1 MAASSKLYALLYVVM
16 FLLRFQ
22 KMHGER
28 KIKRTI
34 LSWSKDYIWS
44 LLFMSWTVGG
54 MKTALCL
61 LNYFNSPL
69 DGSFILT

>member
-1 MAASSKLYALLYVVM
+1 MASASSKLYALLYLTM
-16 FLLRFQ
+16 FIFKFR

-28 KIKRTI
+28 KVKRTI

-44 LLFMSWTVGG
+44 LVFMSWTVGG

-61 LNYFNSPL
+61 LNNFGSPL
-69 DGSFILT
+69 DGT